1 MTPIKLT
8 QLTPWPPP
16 VQLKIASK
24 SVESWQSSWPSF
36 WLYPSAALQLTFHW
50 LSQVQNE
57 LASSRGK
64 DFKMELIPG
73 NSTLSGDVLG
83 LVTSEVNGAAWI
95 WKLDY
100 WGSWVYARYLN
111 IDQKCTCL
119 PNEANQQMLKQEG
132 VRMQVFEL
140 AIYLCYPKLLDTV
153 ACCDWL
159 TLCITIMQVP

>member
-1 MTPIKLT
+1 
-8 QLTPWPPP
+8 
-16 VQLKIASK
+16 
-24 SVESWQSSWPSF
+24 
-36 WLYPSAALQLTFHW
+36 
-50 LSQVQNE
+50 
-57 LASSRGK
+57 
-64 DFKMELIPG
+64 MELIPG